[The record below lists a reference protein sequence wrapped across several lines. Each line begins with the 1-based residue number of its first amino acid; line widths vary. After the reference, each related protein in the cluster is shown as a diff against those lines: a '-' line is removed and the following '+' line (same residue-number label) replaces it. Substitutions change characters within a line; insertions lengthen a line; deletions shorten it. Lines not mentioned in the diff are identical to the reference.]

1 MLRCTRLPHLAD
13 ARPAALVPPCD
24 EETNKALLTH
34 AENEL
39 SAFEA
44 SSRRRKAVNNKLVG
58 LGTESC
64 WPHGCGRRPISEPS
78 VTSTHTLSASVTS
91 NSLTW
96 ASDSTVAA
104 VLRTRTAQ
112 GLRPSMTPSMLST
125 IGSSTSLQDLSQF
138 QVPGHMSAVPVSWQE
153 LVASSRRAQA
163 SPNPANRTLL
173 PADALLTGKQPLASV
188 QAGTEEHL
196 LQSFLSS
203 QIVLLCSLH
212 SPISVTLMLWN
223 GCQQKQKGCEAHSF
237 PDTLYCTLRG
247 KHRLPEAELQRLYR
261 VVHIYS
267 LGFHQVIEE
276 ITLHAMERRQL
287 LCSVWKA
294 FSQLWEDA
302 LQVSFA
308 PEIRELVQERDR
320 LLGACIAAQ
329 DAAAEMQQQNR
340 ELHDRLRSLVGGA
353 ITRMAREKA
362 CKGHMASLE
371 SQLHLLQDKEAQ
383 MKAEKQAQLACQ
395 SMLAGS
401 SQDKHEQPK
410 AAQKQAA
417 PENARKVMPK
427 ELQQAEEN
435 TFPAGKQLQCR
446 KAILVQARIQEKQVL
461 LRQAYKQSTI
471 AEAKCKQLQQQ
482 LDEALERCLGAE
494 SARDDNSAKLVAAN
508 TELKA
513 RRTAHDLLH
522 TDWLASQQDLKAHRR
537 VLARLDAMSS
547 DVKKVQSEHAAM
559 QKQLMQA
566 NAKAQAAEAQCLEL
580 EQQNQRQHQ
589 QKQQLVAACQPVFVW
604 AINLTSSK
612 VPQREASDASALSDQ
627 QLPADMY
634 AALEINRAVPL
645 RRLSAQPEAV
655 LCEFSDTHAQSFKTK
670 SVPSECNDWL
680 SSPSTAA
687 HDMQP
692 WQRSSSQSAKTVKVP
707 LGAAEQ
713 SAVSAVA
720 CKSTAAK
727 DTTAVSL
734 SHAGL
739 GPSAVLHPVGQTTG
753 LTSAGAGS
761 VHGMQ
766 DVNETNSQA
775 MAGSINSL
783 LQALAAALAAASSV
797 DPDDGDERSSISN
810 T

>member
-1 MLRCTRLPHLAD
+1 
-13 ARPAALVPPCD
+13 
-24 EETNKALLTH
+24 
-34 AENEL
+34 
-39 SAFEA
+39 
-44 SSRRRKAVNNKLVG
+44 
-58 LGTESC
+58 
-64 WPHGCGRRPISEPS
+64 
-78 VTSTHTLSASVTS
+78 
-91 NSLTW
+91 
-96 ASDSTVAA
+96 
-104 VLRTRTAQ
+104 
-112 GLRPSMTPSMLST
+112 MTPSMLST

-203 QIVLLCSLH
+203 Q
-212 SPISVTLMLWN
+212 
-223 GCQQKQKGCEAHSF
+223 
-237 PDTLYCTLRG
+237 TLRG

-427 ELQQAEEN
+427 ELQQAE
-435 TFPAGKQLQCR
+435 
-446 KAILVQARIQEKQVL
+446 ARIQEKQVL